1 MRLKQVCPSCHA
13 IDLAPQDDAWRCLQ
27 CGMQFDLPLALCP
40 SCGGVN
46 AAEDDACAACGR
58 SLTLVDQVLDRHT
71 NARTSG
77 FLTSARD
84 QAPALKESEL
94 RSSDAR
100 FQEFVEIDRR
110 REQAQAV
117 KEAERRRSDRALV
130 ATGIALGA
138 ILLAG
143 ACLLGLVLA
152 G

>member
-1 MRLKQVCPSCHA
+1 MVFDSPLV
-13 IDLAPQDDAWRCLQ
+13 LCL
-27 CGMQFDLPLALCP
+27 

-46 AAEDDACAACGR
+46 AAEVDACAACGR

-71 NARTSG
+71 SARTPS

-117 KEAERRRSDRALV
+117 KEAERRKSDRALV